1 VKIGDTMFKHRGETA
16 VLICL
21 VIAAVL
27 VVSLV
32 SIQTIG
38 QSSSMTAVT
47 GNVVAEP
54 APAMVKV
61 PSTIENIDSSQEI
74 NSTLNL

>member
-1 VKIGDTMFKHRGETA
+1 MIMVFKHRGETA

-21 VIAAVL
+21 VVAAVL

-38 QSSSMTAVT
+38 QSSSMSAVT
-47 GNVVAEP
+47 GNVIAEP
-54 APAMVKV
+54 EPAIVKV
-61 PSTIENIDSSQEI
+61 PSTTEKIESSQEI

>member
-1 VKIGDTMFKHRGETA
+1 MMFKHRGETA

-21 VIAAVL
+21 VVAAVL
-27 VVSLV
+27 VVTLV
-32 SIQTIG
+32 SVQTIG

-47 GNVVAEP
+47 GNVIAEP
-54 APAMVKV
+54 EPAIVKV
-61 PSTIENIDSSQEI
+61 PSTIENKQQDQEI

>member
-1 VKIGDTMFKHRGETA
+1 MFKHRGETA

-21 VIAAVL
+21 VVAAVL
-27 VVSLV
+27 VVTLV
-32 SIQTIG
+32 SVQTIG

-47 GNVVAEP
+47 GNVIAEP
-54 APAMVKV
+54 EPAIVKV
-61 PSTIENIDSSQEI
+61 PSTIENKQQDQEI